1 MTARSFQS
9 NNIINVAVD
18 AIERQ
23 AEAARAQ
30 GEIRSLRLDLDIER
44 DARADDVRAN
54 AQLNRAITALQDDL
68 KNSRR
73 EVIARGDLLAKVGKE
88 WGEPH
93 HDCPNLNSDVCYE
106 PNCFDGHLVEVK
118 S

>member
-1 MTARSFQS
+1 MPARSLQS
-9 NNIINVAVD
+9 NNIINVAVA

-23 AEAARAQ
+23 TQDAR
-30 GEIRSLRLDLDIER
+30 IRSLRLDLDIER
-44 DARADDVRAN
+44 DARADDVRALS
-54 AQLNRAITALQDDL
+54 ALNRRLTEVQ
-68 KNSRR
+68 R
-73 EVIARGDLLAKVGKE
+73 EVIAREDLLAAVGKE